1 MMEAVVNKTV
11 ELEDFGVMTEE
22 WKEGTPTYNFR
33 ALLAYCEKVG
43 KEPAALSDLE
53 REQFRT
59 N

>member
-1 MMEAVVNKTV
+1 MMEAVANKAV

-22 WKEGTPTYNFR
+22 WKEGSPTYNFR

-43 KEPAALSDLE
+43 KEPAALSELE

>member
-1 MMEAVVNKTV
+1 MEAKVKTPV

-22 WKEGTPTYNFR
+22 WEEGMPTYDFR
-33 ALLAYCEKVG
+33 ALFAYCEKVH
-43 KEPAALSDLE
+43 KRPAELSDLE